1 MAGGSASTT
10 SGCRQNRL
18 LSRVCGAL
26 LNFAAACLALSE
38 FKMSGDHLTLPLGDY
53 FGSLVQSAAAIFS
66 ARTLQIN
73 RAHLGEPESFVRD
86 VLY

>member
-1 MAGGSASTT
+1 
-10 SGCRQNRL
+10 
-18 LSRVCGAL
+18 

-86 VLY
+86 VLYWGGLALWMRKDLRNTPVVWVSR